1 MHESGTTVTPPA
13 SRRATLTDEAL
24 IRGFPETYG
33 SAAPGPLLWI
43 HYANNGVPNCNTQ
56 LASTGGTKMI
66 YLKSEARY
74 RINETFG
81 AVLFLD
87 SGESYFSQGEVN
99 QVNNQIAQQIA
110 SSSPSSTQ
118 CVVDNAALIS
128 PSSLTP
134 RNRDIVSQ
142 YWQQAY
148 VSTGVGLRLILGN
161 YATVNLDYGYPLKD
175 PTSSLSNCVSPS
187 QAQNSDTPPT
197 CITRIQDSTM
207 LWGKLN
213 FQGAIH
219 FGIGAK
225 F

>member
-1 MHESGTTVTPPA
+1 MV
-13 SRRATLTDEAL
+13 
-24 IRGFPETYG
+24 
-33 SAAPGPLLWI
+33 
-43 HYANNGVPNCNTQ
+43 
-56 LASTGGTKMI
+56 

-74 RINETFG
+74 RISETFG

-87 SGESYFSQGEVN
+87 SGESYFSQGEVS
-99 QVNNQIAQQIA
+99 QVNNQIAQQIS

-128 PSSLTP
+128 PSSLVP
-134 RNRDIVSQ
+134 RDRDLLSQ
-142 YWQQAY
+142 YWRQAY

-175 PTSSLSNCVSPS
+175 PTSSLNDCVSPS
-187 QAQNSDTPPT
+187 QAQNSSTPPT